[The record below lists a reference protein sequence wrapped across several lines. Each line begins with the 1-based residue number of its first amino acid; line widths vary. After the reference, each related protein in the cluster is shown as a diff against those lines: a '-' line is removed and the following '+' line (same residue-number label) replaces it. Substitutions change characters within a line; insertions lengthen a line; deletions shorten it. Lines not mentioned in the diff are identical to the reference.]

1 MMRELSEAL
10 EAGDKKLAEK
20 IEQEFRVFYHDEAF
34 KVYELMY
41 DNLTGQEQMQI
52 EQIIEEELDEFLEMY
67 LLAARDDINGDLTD
81 EELDQFYDLVEK
93 GYDVFNDFFP
103 EAPNDE
109 L

>member
-1 MMRELSEAL
+1 
-10 EAGDKKLAEK
+10 
-20 IEQEFRVFYHDEAF
+20 
-34 KVYELMY
+34 
-41 DNLTGQEQMQI
+41 
-52 EQIIEEELDEFLEMY
+52 MY